1 MTSYVGIFHNPVL
14 LLCCTTFHHRICVL
28 FLSTVVDTVLYDSA
42 ILSESESHMYSA
54 TINEDYY
61 AEAGV
66 VSKGSVHH
74 VIERVGSGKMKSKR

>member
-1 MTSYVGIFHNPVL
+1 MLAKFSEHFWGGSYRILPGVL
-14 LLCCTTFHHRICVL
+14 
-28 FLSTVVDTVLYDSA
+28 
-42 ILSESESHMYSA
+42 LSESDIYSA

-74 VIERVGSGKMKSKR
+74 AIERIGSGKMKSKR